1 MKRRK
6 CNEKVTM
13 AHVVNIYLSTKV
25 LRRKLRTKMTHNVI
39 YMRGLESF
47 EAEIKLAKADKKYLN
62 QREADNGT
70 C

>member
-1 MKRRK
+1 VVCGAKK
-6 CNEKVTM
+6 SV
-13 AHVVNIYLSTKV
+13 AHHEDYKKPLD
-25 LRRKLRTKMTHNVI
+25 VI
-39 YMRGLESF
+39 WLCQEHHKAVHMRGLESF